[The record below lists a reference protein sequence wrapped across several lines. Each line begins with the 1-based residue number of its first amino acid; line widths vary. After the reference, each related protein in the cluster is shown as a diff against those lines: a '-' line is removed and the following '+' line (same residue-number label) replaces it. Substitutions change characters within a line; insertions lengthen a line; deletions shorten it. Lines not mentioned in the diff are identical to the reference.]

1 MLIERRYAANEPFRK
16 NVREQVGTNS
26 QKLSVEI
33 YSVSVIFDIPRE
45 LRARPILYYANL
57 GSNVR
62 ALALLCIKGNKS
74 TDQNLTKF
82 GRNPV
87 RVALQSTKSS
97 K

>member
-1 MLIERRYAANEPFRK
+1 MLIVRRYAANEPFRK
-16 NVREQVGTNS
+16 NVRN
-26 QKLSVEI
+26 KLGQI
-33 YSVSVIFDIPRE
+33 PVSVIFDIPRD